1 MRLMIIVI
9 FLTGCTVSATKTIN
23 NNKEDKSSVTL
34 SGKSNTSITVNN

>member
-1 MRLMIIVI
+1 MIIVI